1 MFCEGEEQPVTSSKR
16 FCTSD
21 YFEAF
26 EDFEYNVTT
35 NMIEI
40 TKWAISKT
48 KGGYQETT
56 FINQADQN
64 YCVGPTWNKV
74 GNHVD
79 NLQEPIKMKIF
90 ICKREPCDGKKP
102 CVR

>member
-1 MFCEGEEQPVTSSKR
+1 
-16 FCTSD
+16 
-21 YFEAF
+21 
-26 EDFEYNVTT
+26 
-35 NMIEI
+35 MIEI

-64 YCVGPTWNKV
+64 YCVGPTWNNV